1 MLSNR
6 TANFKL
12 NDEVKEEIKN
22 TKDSIIIKQ
31 FTIPLPKINMKFKF
45 LDEDEKDNS
54 DFSFQND
61 LLSNRAYKF
70 LKDKDECLSAMILDD
85 SIPITEK

>member
-12 NDEVKEEIKN
+12 NDEVKKEIKN

-31 FTIPLPKINMKFKF
+31 FTIPSPKTNMKFNF
-45 LDEDEKDNS
+45 LDEDEKEDS

>member
-12 NDEVKEEIKN
+12 NDEVEEEIKN

-31 FTIPLPKINMKFKF
+31 LTIPLPKINMKFNF
-45 LDEDEKDNS
+45 LDEDEKEDS

-70 LKDKDECLSAMILDD
+70 LKGKDECLSAMILDD
-85 SIPITEK
+85 SIPSTEK

>member
-12 NDEVKEEIKN
+12 NDEVKKEIKN
-22 TKDSIIIKQ
+22 AKDSIIIKQ
-31 FTIPLPKINMKFKF
+31 FTIPSPKTNMKFNF
-45 LDEDEKDNS
+45 LDEDEKGDS

>member
-22 TKDSIIIKQ
+22 TKNSIIIKQ
-31 FTIPLPKINMKFKF
+31 LKIPLPKINMKFKF